1 MILNHY
7 DLKKIGSNF
16 LIYGDFVSGIPF
28 GPGHINSTFAVTYN
42 QRGTQVRYI
51 LQRINKKVFKDVPAL
66 MSNIYRVTNHLRE
79 KLRALDYQDISR
91 RVLTL
96 ILTKGGKTYHVDDKD
111 NFWRSYFFIEKARAY
126 NIIRNEQHAFQA
138 ARMLGQFHRYLED
151 LPPPKLHEIIPDFH
165 NTPAR
170 FAALE
175 EAISRDTANR
185 AEKAKKEIAFAF
197 RFKPIVRRLIDL
209 YDQEKI
215 PERVTHNDTKLNN
228 FMLDEESGVGLC
240 IIDLDTVM
248 PGLSLYD
255 FGDMVRSA
263 TNSGAED
270 ERDLSK
276 VSFRMPIF
284 ESLVKGYL
292 EEAKEFLSHFE
303 LDNLAFSG
311 QLITF
316 EIGIRFLADFLDGD
330 VYFKVNREEH
340 NLDRCRTQFKLVDEM
355 EKLKEKMKAVV
366 RRYTD

>member
-1 MILNHY
+1 METSHY
-7 DLKKIGSNF
+7 DLKKISSNF

-42 QRGTQVRYI
+42 QGETQARYI
-51 LQRINKKVFKDVPAL
+51 LQRINNKVFTDVPAL
-66 MSNIYRVTNHLRE
+66 MSNIHRVTNHLRE

-96 ILTKGGKTYHVDDKD
+96 ILTKDGKTYHVDSEG
-111 NFWRSYFFIEKARAY
+111 NFWRSYLFIEKGHAY

-138 ARMLGQFHRYLED
+138 ARMLGQFHRHLED
-151 LPPPKLHEIIPDFH
+151 LPQPKLHEIIPDFH

-175 EAISRDTANR
+175 EAISRDTVNR

-197 RFKPIVRRLIDL
+197 RFEPIVRRLIDL
-209 YDQEKI
+209 YDQRKI

-228 FMLDEESGVGLC
+228 FMLDEESGEGLC
-240 IIDLDTVM
+240 IIDLDTM
-248 PGLSLYD
+248 MQGLSLYD

-263 TNSGAED
+263 ANSGAED

-284 ESLVKGYL
+284 ESLVSGYL
-292 EEAKEFLSHFE
+292 AETKELLNHPE

-311 QLITF
+311 KLITF

-330 VYFKVNREEH
+330 VYFKVNREDH

-355 EKLKEKMKAVV
+355 EKLKEKMQAAI
-366 RRYTD
+366 RRYTS

>member
-1 MILNHY
+1 MEIGHY
-7 DLKKIGSNF
+7 DLKKISSNF
-16 LIYGDFVSGIPF
+16 IIYGDFVSGIPF

-42 QRGTQVRYI
+42 QKGKQVRYI
-51 LQRINKKVFKDVPAL
+51 LQRINNKVFKDVPAL

-96 ILTKGGKTYHVDDKD
+96 ILAKDGKTYHIDSED
-111 NFWRSYFFIEKARAY
+111 NFWRSYLFIEKAHAY
-126 NIIRNEQHAFQA
+126 NITRNEQHAFQA
-138 ARMLGQFHRYLED
+138 ARTLGQFHCHLED

-165 NTPAR
+165 NAPSR

-209 YDQEKI
+209 YYQGEI

-228 FMLDEESGVGLC
+228 FMLDEESGEGLC

-270 ERDLSK
+270 EQDLSK

-292 EEAKEFLSHFE
+292 AEAKEFLNHFE

-355 EKLKEKMKAVV
+355 EKLKEKMQAVI